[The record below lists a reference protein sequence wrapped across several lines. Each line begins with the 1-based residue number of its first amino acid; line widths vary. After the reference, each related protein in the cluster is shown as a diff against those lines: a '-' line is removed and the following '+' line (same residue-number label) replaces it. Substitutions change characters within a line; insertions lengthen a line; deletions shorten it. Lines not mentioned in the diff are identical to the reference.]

1 MILLGLLSLLAI
13 APLLAQAPTPV
24 KTSSIERLTH
34 LAKLWG
40 TVRYLHPWLAYKE
53 IDWDAALVQA
63 IPKVRGASTAE
74 QYAAA
79 VQGMLDALGDPVTRV
94 QAVPHGGPEAE
105 DHTGPI
111 AQWLEPGVLSLYL
124 RPNSARTFDELT
136 GKLAPAR
143 AEIPKAKAV
152 IVDVRGMAGERF
164 YPKYLLAAIEGLL
177 VSRPATAPVQRYLVH
192 SGYRTQLPGGS
203 GSYSTGFMSLLPDSF
218 TGGDGPAPQR
228 VVFLVNA
235 DTAIPPLAAALQA
248 SGQGAIVAE
257 GKISEEGLVQQRTVA
272 LGEGFEAL
280 VRTTEIEPAPGW
292 PGVHADVEAAPSEGE
307 AAALRL
313 ARDGWPAPRPSSPR
327 PSSPVMP
334 SPGEEGDQQGR
345 SNPAPLPQPAWHPD
359 KRYEEMTDPSLE
371 YRLLAVFRIWNV
383 FHYFYPYLHLI
394 GDWDAVLPEFIARME
409 EVKDGREYALA
420 IAEMATHTGDG
431 HTSVTGNPTLDR
443 FYGETSAPVAIRWIE
458 GAWVVTTLADDQAP
472 GLEVGDVVLT
482 VDGEPVA
489 VREGLLRRYL
499 AASTEAGLRRKIAD
513 RLLSGPKGSTVS
525 LTVRGRDDRVK
536 KVDLKRQPWTP
547 KLAGETVRLLPG
559 NLGYV
564 DLNRLTV
571 EEIDGMF
578 ERLKETRGIVFD
590 MRGYPQGTGWF
601 IAPRLNVRGARYGA
615 LFSRRLVSAETP
627 EREQTSVSFSQPI
640 ETTDSWIYKGK
651 TVLLIDE
658 RTVSQS
664 EHLGLFFEA
673 AAGTKF
679 VGTPTAG
686 ANGDITFF
694 SVPGI
699 ASFRFGG
706 HEVRHADGRQ
716 LQRIGLVPD
725 VLVAPTLRGI
735 RAGKDE
741 VLERGIEVL
750 TRELAAQGAA
760 GSPAERAGGSGT
772 GGGTSSY

>member
-1 MILLGLLSLLAI
+1 MMRLILLGFLAA
-13 APLLAQAPTPV
+13 APLMAQAPAPV
-24 KTSSIERLTH
+24 KTSSVERLTH

-53 IDWDAALVQA
+53 IDWDAALIQA
-63 IPKVRGASTAE
+63 IPRVRAASTPE

-79 VQGMLDALGDPVTRV
+79 VQSMLDALGDPVTRV
-94 QAVPHGGPEAE
+94 QAVPHGEPEAP
-105 DHTGPI
+105 DHLGPI
-111 AQWLEPGVLSLYL
+111 AQWLEPGILSLYL
-124 RPNSARTFDELT
+124 RPNSARTYDELMQ
-136 GKLAPAR
+136 KMKAVP
-143 AEIPKAKAV
+143 AEIPKARAV
-152 IVDVRGMAGERF
+152 IVDIRGLDGERF
-164 YPKYLLAAIEGLL
+164 YPRFLLTELEGLL

-203 GSYSTGFMSLLPDSF
+203 GSYSTGFMSLLPDGF
-218 TGGDGPAPQR
+218 TATAGPAPQR
-228 VVFLVNA
+228 VVFLANA
-235 DTAIPPLAAALQA
+235 ETAIPPLAAALQA
-248 SGQGAIVAE
+248 SGQGAIVAA
-257 GKISEEGLVQQRTVA
+257 GKINEEGLVQQRTVA

-292 PGVHADVEAAPSEGE
+292 PGVHADLEAAPAEAEAE

-313 ARDGWPAPRPSSPR
+313 ARDGWAAPAVSDPT
-327 PSSPVMP
+327 
-334 SPGEEGDQQGR
+334 
-345 SNPAPLPQPAWHPD
+345 PLPQPAWRPD
-359 KRYEEMTDPSLE
+359 KGYGEMTDPALE

-383 FHYFYPYLHLI
+383 FHFFSPYLELI

-409 EVKDGREYALA
+409 EVKDGRDYALT
-420 IAEMATHTGDG
+420 IAEMAARTADG
-431 HTSVTGNPTLDR
+431 HTSLTGNPTLDR
-443 FYGETSAPVAIRWIE
+443 LSGEAPAPVAVRWIE
-458 GAWVVTTLADDQAP
+458 GAWVVTALADGQAP
-472 GLEVGDVVLT
+472 GVEIGDVVLT

-489 VREGLLRRYL
+489 IREGLLRRYL

-525 LTVRGRDDRVK
+525 LTVRGREDRVRTIA
-536 KVDLKRQPWTP
+536 LQRQTWTP
-547 KLAGETVRLLPG
+547 KLAGETVRILPD

-571 EEIDGMF
+571 DEIDGMF
-578 ERLKETRGIVFD
+578 ERLKGTRGIVFD
-590 MRGYPQGTGWF
+590 MRGYPQGTGWRL
-601 IAPRLNVRGARYGA
+601 ASRLNVRGARYGA
-615 LFSRRLVSAETP
+615 LFRRNLVSAEAP
-627 EREQTSVSFSQPI
+627 ERERTGVAFSQPI
-640 ETTDSWIYKGK
+640 ATTGSWIYKGK

-664 EHLGLFFEA
+664 EHLGLFLEA

-699 ASFRFGG
+699 ASVRFSG

-725 VLVAPTLRGI
+725 ILVAPTLRGI
-735 RAGKDE
+735 REGRDE

-750 TRELAAQGAA
+750 TRELGWA
-760 GSPAERAGGSGT
+760 GSPAEPAGGSGT

>member
-1 MILLGLLSLLAI
+1 MRRRHPRVPGGMILLGLLSLLAM

-24 KTSSIERLTH
+24 KTSPIERLTH

-63 IPKVRGASTAE
+63 LPKVRSASTPE

-79 VQGMLDALGDPVTRV
+79 VQGMLDALGDPVTHV
-94 QAVPHGGPEAE
+94 QAVPHGEPNAG
-105 DHTGPI
+105 DHPGPI

-136 GKLAPAR
+136 GKLTPAR

-152 IVDVRGMAGERF
+152 IVDVRGLNGWKF
-164 YPKYLLAAIEGLL
+164 YPRYLLTELEGLL
-177 VSRPATAPVQRYLVH
+177 VSRPATAPAQRYLVH

-203 GSYSTGFMSLLPDSF
+203 GSYSTGFMSLLPDRF
-218 TGGDGPAPQR
+218 TPAANPAPQR

-235 DTAIPPLAAALQA
+235 DTAIPPLVAALQA

-257 GKISEEGLVQQRTVA
+257 GKIGEEGLVQQRTVE
-272 LGEGFEAL
+272 LGEGLEVL

-292 PGVHADVEAAPSEGE
+292 PGVHADLEAAPSEAE

-313 ARDGWPAPRPSSPR
+313 ARDGWPAPT
-327 PSSPVMP
+327 V
-334 SPGEEGDQQGR
+334 QT
-345 SNPAPLPQPAWHPD
+345 PAPLPQPAWRPD
-359 KRYEEMTDPSLE
+359 KRYEEMTDPSPE
-371 YRLLAVFRIWNV
+371 YRLLAVFRLWNV
-383 FHYFYPYLHLI
+383 FHYFYPYLDLI
-394 GDWDAVLPEFIARME
+394 GDWDAVLPESIARME
-409 EVKDGREYALA
+409 AVKDGREYALA
-420 IAEMATHTGDG
+420 LAEMATHTGDG
-431 HTSVTGNPTLDR
+431 HTSLTGNPTLDQL
-443 FYGETSAPVAIRWIE
+443 YGEAPAPVTIRWIE
-458 GAWVVTTLADDQAP
+458 GAWVVTALADGQAP
-472 GLEVGDVVLT
+472 GIEVGDVALT

-489 VREGLLRRYL
+489 IREGLLRRYL
-499 AASTEAGLRRKIAD
+499 ASSTEAGLRRKIAD
-513 RLLSGPKGSTVS
+513 RLLSGPKGSTVA
-525 LTVRGRDDRVK
+525 LTLRGREDRMK
-536 KVDLKRQPWTP
+536 KIELRRQPWTP
-547 KLAGETVRLLPG
+547 GFTGETVRILAG

-564 DLNRLTV
+564 DLNRLTMD
-571 EEIDGMF
+571 EINGMF
-578 ERLKETRGIVFD
+578 ERLKGTRGIVFD
-590 MRGYPQGTGWF
+590 MRGYPQGTGWNL
-601 IAPRLNVRGARYGA
+601 ASRLNARGAHYGA
-615 LFSRRLVSAETP
+615 LFRRNLVSAETG
-627 EREQTSVSFSQPI
+627 ERERTGVTFSQPI
-640 ETTDSWIYKGK
+640 EPTDSWIYQGR
-651 TVLLIDE
+651 TVMLIDE

-664 EHLGLFFEA
+664 EHLGLFLEA

-699 ASFRFGG
+699 ASVRFSG

-750 TRELAAQGAA
+750 TRELGAQGAA
-760 GSPAERAGGSGT
+760 GSPAAPAAGSGS
-772 GGGTSSY
+772 GAGTSSD

>member
-1 MILLGLLSLLAI
+1 MRHRHSLVPGGMILLGLLA
-13 APLLAQAPTPV
+13 ATPLLAQAPTPV
-24 KTSSIERLTH
+24 KTSTIERLTH
-34 LAKLWG
+34 LAKVWG
-40 TVRYLHPWLAYKE
+40 TVRYLHPWLAYRE
-53 IDWDAALVQA
+53 IDWDAALIQA
-63 IPKVRGASTAE
+63 IPKVRSASTPE

-79 VQGMLDALGDPVTRV
+79 VQGMLDALGDPVTHV
-94 QAVPHGGPEAE
+94 QAVPHGEPEAGE
-105 DHTGPI
+105 PPGPLV
-111 AQWLEPGVLSLYL
+111 QWLEPGVLSLYL
-124 RPNSARTFDELT
+124 RPDSARTFDELMD
-136 GKLAPAR
+136 KLEPAR

-152 IVDVRGMAGERF
+152 ILDVRGMGGWRF
-164 YPKYLLAAIEGLL
+164 YPRYLLTGLEGLL
-177 VSRPATAPVQRYLVH
+177 VSRPATAPAQRYLVH
-192 SGYRTQLPGGS
+192 SGYRTQLAGGS

-218 TGGDGPAPQR
+218 RPAASPAPQR
-228 VVFLVNA
+228 IVFLVNG

-248 SGQGAIVAE
+248 SGQAAIVTE
-257 GKISEEGLVQQRTVA
+257 GKIGEEGLVQQRTVA

-292 PGVHADVEAAPSEGE
+292 PGLHADVEAPPSEAS

-313 ARDGWPAPRPSSPR
+313 ARDGWPAPAVSAT
-327 PSSPVMP
+327 
-334 SPGEEGDQQGR
+334 
-345 SNPAPLPQPAWHPD
+345 APPLQPAWHPD
-359 KRYEEMTDPSLE
+359 KRYEEMIDPSLE

-383 FHYFYPYLHLI
+383 FHFFYPYLDLI

-420 IAEMATHTGDG
+420 IAEMAAHIADG
-431 HTSVTGNPTLDR
+431 HTTLAGNPTLDR
-443 FYGETSAPVAIRWIE
+443 LYGEAPAPVAIRWIE
-458 GAWVVTTLADDQAP
+458 GAWVVTAVADDPAVRTT
-472 GLEVGDVVLT
+472 GIEIGDVVLS
-482 VDGEPVA
+482 VDGEPMA

-513 RLLSGPKGSTVS
+513 RLLSGPQGSTVS
-525 LTVRGRDDRVK
+525 LTVQGREELVKDRVK
-536 KVDLKRQPWTP
+536 TIALRRQAWTP
-547 KLAGETVRLLPG
+547 RFTGETVRILPG
-559 NLGYV
+559 GLGYV

-571 EEIDGMF
+571 DEIDGMF
-578 ERLKETRGIVFD
+578 ERLKGTRGIVFD

-601 IAPRLNVRGARYGA
+601 LASRLNVRGAPYGA
-615 LFSRRLVSAETP
+615 LFRRRLVSADAG
-627 EREQTSVSFSQPI
+627 EREQTSVTFSQPI
-640 ETTDSWIYKGK
+640 ASTGSWIYKGR

-699 ASFRFGG
+699 ASIRFSG

-735 RAGKDE
+735 RDGRDE

-750 TRELAAQGAA
+750 TRELAPQGEA
-760 GSPAERAGGSGT
+760 G
-772 GGGTSSY
+772 